1 MLSLVQE
8 CSLYLQPYDVNQH
21 VCLPLHLNL
30 DLLEEEIKEESDGFS
45 VYIDPKTVDQI
56 EKKKEILERALN
68 LLSQID

>member
-1 MLSLVQE
+1 ITHPIQTYEV
-8 CSLYLQPYDVNQH
+8 VA
-21 VCLPLHLNL
+21 HLNL

-45 VYIDPKTVDQI
+45 VYIDPKTIDQI